1 MKIDIL
7 TIFPNMF
14 EGFINE
20 SIIKRAIDKKLVE
33 INIHNIRDY
42 SKDPHKKVDDYG
54 FGGGAGMVLMPQ
66 PIFDAVEDLKKEDSK
81 VILMTPQG
89 IKHNQKNAYE
99 LSKEAH
105 LIIICGHYEGFD
117 ERIRSIVDLELSIG
131 DFVLTG
137 GEIPAMAISDSII
150 RLIDGVIEKESHV
163 NDSFNDNLLDY
174 PVYTHPSDFRGMKV
188 PDVLLSGHHANIA
201 KWRLEEQLK
210 RTEER
215 RPDLLE
221 KR

>member
-7 TIFPNMF
+7 TLFPSMF
-14 EGFINE
+14 DGFINE
-20 SIIKRAIDKKLVE
+20 SIIKRAIEKELVE
-33 INIHNIRDY
+33 INIYNIRDY
-42 SKDPHKKVDDYG
+42 STSPHKKVDDYG
-54 FGGGAGMVLMPQ
+54 FGGGKGMVLMPQ
-66 PIFDAVEDLKKEDSK
+66 PIFDAVESLRGDNTK

-89 IKHNQKNAYE
+89 IKYNQKKAYE
-99 LSKEAH
+99 LVKEKH

-117 ERIRSIVDLELSIG
+117 ERIRELVDVEISIG

-150 RLIDGVIEKESHV
+150 RLINGVIEEESHV
-163 NDSFNDNLLDY
+163 KDSFNDNLLDY
-174 PVYTHPSDFRGMKV
+174 PVYTHPADFRGMKV
-188 PDVLLSGHHANIA
+188 PNVLLSGHHANIA
-201 KWRLEEQLK
+201 NWRREQQIK
-210 RTEER
+210 RTKER